1 MSDAKR
7 DLTERV
13 ATRRATRR
21 PVVVAIG
28 ATGGTQAL
36 RSGASIAARCETDVV
51 VTSIVEPPPVYTFEP
66 NRAMLLPWIVEQ
78 QIGERRETVYD
89 RLHRAGVL
97 PSSTSEPRVEVRYGE
112 SADAIAD
119 LAREIDARLI
129 VMGIGPHS
137 LRHRIF
143 SSDTAWATGRRAPCP
158 VLAVADD
165 GPALARVAVVATDFS
180 PESIHAARA
189 ALPLLADGAV
199 VYLVHA
205 WSRLEAAFPSVQLAT
220 LNETYA
226 ASLPERFT
234 RVREALGDVER
245 VTFEAVALEGKPAE
259 LVLSIARMKG
269 ADLIVAG
276 THGRGAVERWL
287 LGSTS
292 AALLHGA
299 ECSVLLAPQPPVA
312 ERTEL
317 VRHMSGTSTV
327 RDPSEWD
334 AELRAFVLRNR
345 DRRTAL
351 EVDDPSIGAQVQE
364 SGLALVG
371 ATYDPRD
378 RQLAL
383 MFGGASDGVH
393 LTRRLDHVQA
403 VAVASD
409 PRAVDHALRIESDG
423 GSTLLTFVDEPQQPQ
438 PHAPSVNA

>member
-1 MSDAKR
+1 MSNANR
-7 DLTERV
+7 DLNER
-13 ATRRATRR
+13 AAARRATRR

-36 RSGASIAARCETDVV
+36 RSGTAIAARCDTDVV
-51 VTSIVEPPPVYTFEP
+51 VTSVVEPPPVYTFET
-66 NRAMLLPWIVEQ
+66 NRAMLLPWLVEQ

-89 RLHRAGVL
+89 RLHRLGVL
-97 PSSTSEPRVEVRYGE
+97 PPATSEPRVEVRYGD
-112 SADAIAD
+112 SGDTIAD
-119 LAREIDARLI
+119 VARELDARLI

-137 LRHRIF
+137 LRHRLF
-143 SSDTAWATGRRAPCP
+143 SSGTAWATGRRAPCP
-158 VLAVADD
+158 VFAVADD
-165 GPALARVAVVATDFS
+165 APALARVAVVATDFS

-189 ALPLLADGAV
+189 ALPLLAEDAV

-205 WSRLEAAFPSVQLAT
+205 WSRVEAAFPSVELAT

-234 RVREALGDVER
+234 LMRQALGDAAGI
-245 VTFEAVALEGKPAE
+245 TFHAVALEGKPAE
-259 LVLSIARMKG
+259 LVLSVASAKE

-276 THGRGAVERWL
+276 THGRGAMERWL

-292 AALLHGA
+292 SALLHGA

-312 ERTEL
+312 VRTEL
-317 VRHMSGTSTV
+317 ARHMSGTSSV
-327 RDPSEWD
+327 REPAEWD

-351 EVDDPSIGAQVQE
+351 EVDDPAIGAQVQE

-378 RQLAL
+378 HHVAL
-383 MFGGASDGVH
+383 MFDGARDGAH
-393 LTRRLDHVQA
+393 LTRNLAHVHS
-403 VAVASD
+403 VAVTSD
-409 PRAVDHALRIESDG
+409 PRDVDRALYIESAN
-423 GSTLLTFVDEPQQPQ
+423 GSTLLTFLDEP
-438 PHAPSVNA
+438 HSAGPSANA

>member
-1 MSDAKR
+1 MSQHKYSSEYVAPVQPADAR
-7 DLTERV
+7 EFLTAVGLPNDHPLFAE
-13 ATRRATRR
+13 AEKKQ
-21 PVVVAIG
+21 PVD
-28 ATGGTQAL
+28 
-36 RSGASIAARCETDVV
+36 AAGRL
-51 VTSIVEPPPVYTFEP
+51 
-66 NRAMLLPWIVEQ
+66 LLPV
-78 QIGERRETVYD
+78 G
-89 RLHRAGVL
+89 
-97 PSSTSEPRVEVRYGE
+97 YGE
-112 SADAIAD
+112 PDSPD
-119 LAREIDARLI
+119 LYCVDCL
-129 VMGIGPHS
+129 S
-137 LRHRIF
+137 
-143 SSDTAWATGRRAPCP
+143 
-158 VLAVADD
+158 
-165 GPALARVAVVATDFS
+165 
-180 PESIHAARA
+180 
-189 ALPLLADGAV
+189 GAV

-245 VTFEAVALEGKPAE
+245 VSFEAVALEGKPAE

-276 THGRGAVERWL
+276 THGRGAMERWL

>member
-13 ATRRATRR
+13 ATRRASRR

-36 RSGASIAARCETDVV
+36 RSGTAIAARCDTDVV
-51 VTSIVEPPPVYTFEP
+51 VTSVVEPPPVYTFET
-66 NRAMLLPWIVEQ
+66 NRAMLLPWLVEQ

-89 RLHRAGVL
+89 RLHRSGVL
-97 PSSTSEPRVEVRYGE
+97 PPATSEPRVEVRYGE
-112 SADAIAD
+112 SADTIAEI
-119 LAREIDARLI
+119 AREVAARLI

-137 LRHRIF
+137 LRHRLL
-143 SSDTAWATGRRAPCP
+143 SSGTAWATGRRAPCP

-165 GPALARVAVVATDFS
+165 APELARVAVVATDFS

-189 ALPLLADGAV
+189 AIPLLADGAV

-205 WSRLEAAFPSVQLAT
+205 WSRVEAAFPSVQLAT
-220 LNETYA
+220 LNDAYA

-234 RVREALGDVER
+234 RMREALGDVEGI
-245 VTFEAVALEGKPAE
+245 TFDAVAIEGKPAE
-259 LVLSIARMKG
+259 LVLSIARAKE

-292 AALLHGA
+292 SAVLHGA

-317 VRHMSGTSTV
+317 ERWMSGTSSV
-327 RDPSEWD
+327 REPAEWD
-334 AELRAFVLRNR
+334 AELRAFVMRNR

-351 EVDDPSIGAQVQE
+351 EVDDPAIGAQVQE

-371 ATYDPRD
+371 ATFDPHGH
-378 RQLAL
+378 QLAL
-383 MFGGASDGVH
+383 MFGGGRDGVH
-393 LTRRLDHVQA
+393 LTRNLEHVHAIA
-403 VAVASD
+403 VTSG
-409 PRAVDHALRIESDG
+409 PRDVDRALYIESEA
-423 GSTLLTFVDEPQQPQ
+423 GSTLLTFLDEP
-438 PHAPSVNA
+438 HSAAPSANA